1 MSHLVESYSGPAEE
15 SGEFQARAWLLAD
28 GGETGV
34 ETEVEEEG
42 DVALESEGKGQL
54 VLVVDDLEDMRNLI
68 GSALK
73 KRGYR
78 VLKAANGEQGYE
90 VICDRRPDLVIS
102 DWMMP
107 KLSVA

>member
-15 SGEFQARAWLLAD
+15 SGEFCASQLLAD

-90 VICDRRPDLVIS
+90 VICDWRPDLVIS

-107 KLSVA
+107 KLRA